1 MPRLG
6 SDTTGCPFIYT
17 QGYVAMPYP
26 SPIEQKKDRQDAIA
40 SVIAGIVGTL
50 VFAGMLIALFAK

>member
-6 SDTTGCPFIYT
+6 SDTTGCPFIYA

-26 SPIEQKKDRQDAIA
+26 SPIEQRKDRQDALAFGIA
-40 SVIAGIVGTL
+40 AIVGAL
-50 VFAGMLIALFAK
+50 ALAGMLIALFA

>member
-40 SVIAGIVGTL
+40 FAIAVIAGLLI
-50 VFAGMLIALFAK
+50 FAGLLVALFAK

>member
-1 MPRLG
+1 
-6 SDTTGCPFIYT
+6 
-17 QGYVAMPYP
+17 MPYP